1 MRFRKIA
8 ASLAFVAAI
17 TPGASSQ
24 QTDAGRA
31 AFRAIYEE
39 MVEIDSSPTTGS
51 CTKVVQAAEA
61 RLKAA
66 GYTAGDVQLIVPPG
80 KPDDGNLVATLR
92 APNATKKGVLLLG
105 CELNELTR
113 HRPLVFIDVP

>member
-1 MRFRKIA
+1 MRFRTLA

-17 TPGASSQ
+17 TPCAWSQ
-24 QTDAGRA
+24 QTDAARA

-61 RLKAA
+61 QLKAA
-66 GYTAGDVQLIVPPG
+66 GYAAGDVQLIVPPG

-105 CELNELTR
+105 
-113 HRPLVFIDVP
+113 HIDVVDAKLADW